1 MFKPSD
7 CRRPVAR
14 PPGVRGLTAGALVAA
29 LLVPLTAAAGIA
41 SSDSRNAPSVPGVP
55 KAVRGTGNLQISCWQ
70 YGRLLFEESYVT
82 LPGDGSQPA
91 VKINATDRNGRPLY
105 IAETQNATC
114 LIRGVG
120 ETASR

>member
-1 MFKPSD
+1 
-7 CRRPVAR
+7 
-14 PPGVRGLTAGALVAA
+14 VAA
-29 LLVPLTAAAGIA
+29 LLVPLAAAAGIA

-55 KAVRGTGNLQISCWQ
+55 KAVLRGTGNLQISCWQ

-120 ETASR
+120 ETSSR

>member
-7 CRRPVAR
+7 CRRPGAR
-14 PPGVRGLTAGALVAA
+14 PPAVRVLMAAALVAA
-29 LLVPLTAAAGIA
+29 LVDPLAAVAGIA
-41 SSDSRNAPSVPGVP
+41 SSDSHNAPSVPGMP

-70 YGRLLFEESYVT
+70 YGRLLFEENYVT

-120 ETASR
+120 EASSR

>member
-7 CRRPVAR
+7 CRRPGAR
-14 PPGVRGLTAGALVAA
+14 LPGAGPLAAAVLLTVLV
-29 LLVPLTAAAGIA
+29 VPLTAAAGIA
-41 SSDSRNAPSVPGVP
+41 SSDSRNTPSVPGLP
-55 KAVRGTGNLQISCWQ
+55 KAVRGTGNMQISCWQ

-120 ETASR
+120 EASSR